1 VGTPDESP
9 PVLASGRLG
18 AAAVIFFA
26 LAATAPLAVVLA
38 VLPSA
43 FSRGDGPLL
52 PLSVV
57 ALAVVLLLFATGYT
71 AMAGRA
77 PFAGAMYTF
86 VARGLGRPAGVGA
99 AWVALLSYQALQLG
113 LYGVAGAA
121 AAPVLRSWFDI
132 TAPWWAVAAACWAV
146 VALGGTMRVEITS
159 GVIALLALGEAA
171 VTAGFAAANALDP
184 ADGRITADSFR
195 PAGSAAIDRPAL
207 GLLLAV
213 GVLAFV
219 GFETT
224 GAYAEEALRPRREV
238 RSATYTTIVFLAVL
252 LAGSAWAMS
261 LGAGP
266 GRVAELARTRG
277 AELAFD
283 LAAARLSPWAVTLG
297 RIMLLTGLV
306 AAMLSLHQVIARY
319 LFALGRERV
328 LPGFLGRT
336 ARRTLTPRAAS
347 LTQSLTAGAAIAYFA
362 AVRSPAPFGPRL
374 AVCGGLGIL
383 TLLTVTSLAALL
395 HLNRVPGGENAWTR
409 FVAPVLSTV
418 ALGALCCLAFRDL
431 PALLAVPA
439 GDRLTRILPATLTAV
454 AAAGLLHGLSMR
466 AARPIAYAGIGQA
479 GTPVVITP
487 RIPRQREPG
496 AHRPERI
503 QPDEISGRM

>member
-1 VGTPDESP
+1 MSLNGSVG
-9 PVLASGRLG
+9 VLASGRLG

-26 LAATAPLAVVLA
+26 LAAAAPLAVVVA
-38 VLPSA
+38 VLPPA
-43 FSRGDGPLL
+43 FARGDGPLL
-52 PLSVV
+52 PLAFV
-57 ALAVVLLLFATGYT
+57 ALAVVLLLFTSGYA
-71 AMAGRA
+71 AMAERA

-121 AAPVLRSWFDI
+121 AAPMLRSWFDV
-132 TAPWWAVAAACWAV
+132 TAPWWAVAAAAWALV
-146 VALGGTMRVEITS
+146 TLGGIMRVEVTS
-159 GVIALLALGEAA
+159 GLIALLVLGEAG
-171 VTAGFAAANALDP
+171 VTAGFAAANVLDP
-184 ADGRITADSFR
+184 AGGPIR
-195 PAGSAAIDRPAL
+195 PAFDLPAAFDSAAADRPAL

-213 GVLAFV
+213 GVLAFI

-238 RSATYTTIVFLAVL
+238 RSATYTAIIFVAVL

-261 LGAGP
+261 VGAGP
-266 GRVAELARTRG
+266 GQVASLARARG

-283 LAAARLSPWAVTLG
+283 LAGARLSPWAVTLG
-297 RIMLLTGLV
+297 RVTLLTGLV

-319 LFALGRERV
+319 LFALGREQV

-347 LTQSLTAGAAIAYFA
+347 LTQSLVAGAAIAYFA
-362 AVRSPAPFGPRL
+362 FTGAAPAFAPRL

-383 TLLTVTSLAALL
+383 ILLVATSLAALL
-395 HLNRVPGGENAWTR
+395 HLNRVPGGETTWTR
-409 FVAPVLSTV
+409 FFAPVLSTV
-418 ALGALCCLAFRDL
+418 ALGTLAYLAFRDL
-431 PALLAVPA
+431 PTLVGVRPAWIVPA
-439 GDRLTRILPATLTAV
+439 VLGAV
-454 AAAGLLHGLSMR
+454 AAAGMLHGWSIR
-466 AARPIAYAGIGQA
+466 GARPIVYAGIGQA
-479 GTPVVITP
+479 GTPVVVTP
-487 RIPRQREPG
+487 RVPRQREPG

-503 QPDEISGRM
+503 QHDEVSQ